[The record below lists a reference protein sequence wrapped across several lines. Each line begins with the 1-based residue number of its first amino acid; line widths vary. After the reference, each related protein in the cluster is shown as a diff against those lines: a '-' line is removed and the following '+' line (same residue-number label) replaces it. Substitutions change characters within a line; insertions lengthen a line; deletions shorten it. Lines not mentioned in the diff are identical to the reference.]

1 MYGFLDFPAELR
13 NHIYEVLFEAPN
25 LTIKPDW
32 LDLDYYGKYSSKISK
47 FSASVS
53 FLRTCKQINE
63 EASTIFY
70 GRNVFVFEDTGM
82 KQRRL
87 WRPVGHIYIPTAKLA
102 NMHSFLQVIGPR
114 KRLQLRHVKLLITY
128 SIVYCEDLQFAD
140 GLELL
145 ANGNQ
150 LSVLE
155 IGFDSVTNQEIPD
168 LWCRFFRKKSQ
179 SRVLRELS
187 KFNGLKSF
195 HLDVSFVRRTVI
207 DLGAEHTNLMAL
219 CGKIDG
225 RDEAG
230 YYDQAVSKVKRGTL
244 REVHTKVT
252 TAMKRYI
259 RMAKQMEAQRVRP
272 AMLTRARRRR
282 NELLLA

>member
-1 MYGFLDFPAELR
+1 MHGFLDFPAEIR
-13 NHIYEVLFEAPN
+13 NHVYEVLYEAPH

-32 LDLDYYGKYSSKISK
+32 LDLDYYETYSYKISK

-87 WRPVGHIYIPTAKLA
+87 WRPVGHFYIPTAKLA

-114 KRLQLRHVKLLITY
+114 KRLQLRHVKLLIAY
-128 SIVYCEDLQFAD
+128 FEDLWFAD
-140 GLELL
+140 GLKLL

-155 IGFDSVTNQEIPD
+155 IGFDCATHQEIPD

-195 HLDVSFVRRTVI
+195 HLDADFVRRTVI
-207 DLGAEHTNLMAL
+207 ELGAEHIDLNAL
-219 CGKIDG
+219 CGKVDG
-225 RDEAG
+225 RHEAG

-244 REVHTKVT
+244 REVHPKVT

-282 NELLLA
+282 NELLLS

>member
-32 LDLDYYGKYSSKISK
+32 L
-47 FSASVS
+47 
-53 FLRTCKQINE
+53 
-63 EASTIFY
+63 
-70 GRNVFVFEDTGM
+70 
-82 KQRRL
+82 
-87 WRPVGHIYIPTAKLA
+87 
-102 NMHSFLQVIGPR
+102 
-114 KRLQLRHVKLLITY
+114 
-128 SIVYCEDLQFAD
+128 
-140 GLELL
+140 
-145 ANGNQ
+145 
-150 LSVLE
+150 
-155 IGFDSVTNQEIPD
+155 
-168 LWCRFFRKKSQ
+168 
-179 SRVLRELS
+179 
-187 KFNGLKSF
+187 
-195 HLDVSFVRRTVI
+195 

-282 NELLLA
+282 NELLLS